1 MGEKLK
7 VADLLNVLRGP
18 DRIRIIK
25 ENTVIHT
32 GYLSLIPEEFK
43 GEAVKRFRTIPEI
56 RHKQWKERGL
66 MAPMEP
72 DETPKYSFSDLEMKI
87 YYDIYI

>member
-1 MGEKLK
+1 MGEELK
-7 VADLLNVLRGP
+7 VADLLKVLTGP

-25 ENTVIHT
+25 DKAVIHT
-32 GYLSLIPEEFK
+32 GYLAMLPEEYK
-43 GEAVKRFRTIPEI
+43 AETVKRFCTFPEI
-56 RHKQWKERGL
+56 RHKEWKARGL

-87 YYDIYI
+87 YYDIHI

>member
-1 MGEKLK
+1 MGEELK
-7 VADLLNVLRGP
+7 VADLLKVLTGP

-25 ENTVIHT
+25 DNTVIHT
-32 GYLSLIPEEFK
+32 NYLSMIPEEYK
-43 GEAVKRFRTIPEI
+43 GETVKRLRTFPEI
-56 RHKQWKERGL
+56 RHKEWKERGL